1 MFQRYADSCFRLL
14 GMFLRSDV
22 TMNTL
27 CNVIPVPIMLLECIQ
42 HKKGHHILQSRVEQ
56 INSSLLSFLSVRG
69 QYNEL
74 Y

>member
-1 MFQRYADSCFRLL
+1 
-14 GMFLRSDV
+14 
-22 TMNTL
+22 
-27 CNVIPVPIMLLECIQ
+27 MLLECIQ